1 MRLLSFTGSSVQQFT
16 VFLSRARAAIYGG
29 CVRAAMNTTIRL
41 SFVAVASVL
50 AVIAC
55 DTVPLTSPTGSTIT
69 LSIDRNVLPLNGEA
83 TVRAVVTESG
93 GTAVHNGTIV
103 TFQPSIGTTS
113 PVEAPTVNGIATT
126 TFMAGSISGTGFIHA
141 FSGPAR
147 TGSGNASS
155 GGVEVRIG
163 AAAAGG
169 MSVTASPSSV
179 SQSGGTVTVS
189 ALVMD
194 GSNNPLPGVSVL
206 FSTTAGSLSSSTA
219 TSDSSGFARVTL
231 TTTQTAR
238 VTATAGTA
246 NGSVDVGV
254 SAAPVV
260 TLEVPTTGVVG
271 VPVAMSISPQGG
283 SSGNTSPRQLANV
296 VVNFGDGQ
304 AQTFTNITG
313 TTGFTHTYDRP
324 NGYTVSATATDV
336 AGNTG
341 NTSKAIVVTRS
352 TPGATVSAN
361 PSSGVAPFNSVITVG
376 ATAATGA
383 PPIESVRVTIN
394 GATVFTS
401 TSGGSFAYRFETPG
415 NYVIEA
421 FVTDAA
427 GSVGRASNVVI
438 AN

>member
-1 MRLLSFTGSSVQQFT
+1 
-16 VFLSRARAAIYGG
+16 
-29 CVRAAMNTTIRL
+29 MNTTIRL

-55 DTVPLTSPTGSTIT
+55 DTVPLTSPTGSTIS
-69 LSIDRNVLPLNGEA
+69 LSIDRNILPLNGQA

-93 GTAVHNGTIV
+93 GTAVHNGTMV
-103 TFQPSIGTTS
+103 TFQPSIGTTN

-126 TFMAGSISGTGFIHA
+126 TFIAGSISGTGFIHA

-147 TGSGNASS
+147 TGSGNSSS

-169 MSVTASPSSV
+169 MSVSASPSSV

-219 TSDSSGFARVTL
+219 ISDSSGVARVTL

-341 NTSKAIVVTRS
+341 NTSKPIVISRSQPTVTVTPSDS
-352 TPGATVSAN
+352 TPQVNQSIGFTVAAQPGTNGPPIQSWTAFIN
-361 PSSGVAPFNSVITVG
+361 GTQVSSGSGSSGAFFHTFTAQGTYLVEVQAIDSAGTVG
-376 ATAATGA
+376 R
-383 PPIESVRVTIN
+383 SQQFL
-394 GATVFTS
+394 TV
-401 TSGGSFAYRFETPG
+401 GP
-415 NYVIEA
+415 
-421 FVTDAA
+421 
-427 GSVGRASNVVI
+427 
-438 AN
+438 